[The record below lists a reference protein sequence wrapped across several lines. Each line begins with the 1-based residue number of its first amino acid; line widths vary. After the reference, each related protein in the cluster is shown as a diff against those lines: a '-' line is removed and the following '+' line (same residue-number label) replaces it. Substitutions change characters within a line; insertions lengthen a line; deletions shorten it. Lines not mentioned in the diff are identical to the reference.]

1 MKTKLK
7 LLSILIPVIML
18 CIAGY
23 QNFYELKYSA
33 QLNELIIELSDGNY
47 TLPDADEMIQKEYSN
62 LRLLEILTDAQVKIL
77 YLKYIDCK
85 SAAVIWWVILIFTIL
100 TFGAVRMFSTPLN
113 FISHEKDKVFD
124 AA

>member
-1 MKTKLK
+1 MKTNLK
-7 LLSILIPVIML
+7 VLAIIILVIML

-33 QLNELIIELSDGNY
+33 QLNERIIELSNGSY
-47 TLPDADEMIQKEYSN
+47 TLPDAEEMIRKEYSN
-62 LRLLEILTDAQVKIL
+62 QRLWEILTDAQVKIL
-77 YLKYIDCK
+77 YIQYIDSK
-85 SAAVIWWVILIFTIL
+85 SAAVIWWVILICTIL

-113 FISHEKDKVFD
+113 FISHEKDKIFD